1 VNGLDGDKKKS
12 HAGAM
17 MTKKPFTPNLQE
29 LALVRW
35 ILEAPQKRFAMFYN
49 DPGTVILY
57 ERDKLREEDG
67 LWTVRRIHYANPR
80 PEDEATIE
88 SFGGKLKMDPYGLRN
103 AGLVQTSAVATTFA
117 DERQRFKDYTAD
129 IWIEGKWPYNA
140 VLGTLTEAAAEW
152 WEKSGRIRYDKLI
165 AKKQEA
171 KAQAAANERVAV
183 FGLNA
188 AYKGKSYSG
197 IHADAVG
204 RVKEIIGMASD
215 ITPKWRGKRPAF
227 AAVIT
232 RETETRYYLREER
245 KLTGAYLP
253 IEGGI
258 GRNVERYID
267 KQYLILDHA
276 TEADIARLKAFDEG
290 IEQDYAEMRDKLVDD
305 MVPVMLAA
313 LERTAQK
320 SAEID
325 GTFEELI
332 ASMRKRG

>member
-1 VNGLDGDKKKS
+1 MAAREKLHDGDI
-12 HAGAM
+12 
-17 MTKKPFTPNLQE
+17 MTAKPFKPNLQE

-35 ILEAPQKRFAMFYN
+35 ILESPEKRFAMFYN

-57 ERDKLREEDG
+57 ERDKLRDEDG
-67 LWTVRRIHYANPR
+67 RWTVRRIHYANPR
-80 PEDEATIE
+80 PEDDATIE

-103 AGLVQTSAVATTFA
+103 AGLMLTSPVATNF
-117 DERQRFKDYTAD
+117 DHERKRFNEYTAD
-129 IWIEGKWPYNA
+129 IWIEGNWPYNA

-152 WEKSGRIRYDKLI
+152 WEKSGRARYDKLI

-171 KAQAAANERVAV
+171 KAHAAANERVAV

-188 AYKGKSYSG
+188 AYKGKSYAG
-197 IHADAVG
+197 LHADAVG
-204 RVKEIIGMASD
+204 RVSEIIGLASGVA
-215 ITPKWRGKRPAF
+215 PKWRGMRPAF

-245 KLTGAYLP
+245 RLTGAYLP
-253 IEGGI
+253 AEGGA

-276 TEADIARLKAFDEG
+276 SEADIARLKAFDEG
-290 IEQDYAEMRDKLVDD
+290 IEQDYTEMRDKLVDD

-332 ASMRKRG
+332 ASMRNSG

>member
-1 VNGLDGDKKKS
+1 MQS
-12 HAGAM
+12 HAGAS

-35 ILEAPQKRFAMFYN
+35 ILEAPGKRFAMFYN
-49 DPGTVILY
+49 DPGTVVLH
-57 ERDKLREEDG
+57 ERDQLRDEDG

-80 PEDEATIE
+80 PEDDETIA

-103 AGLVQTSAVATTFA
+103 AGLMVTSAVATNF
-117 DERQRFKDYTAD
+117 DHERKRFKEYTAD
-129 IWIEGKWPYNA
+129 IWTPGNWPYNA
-140 VLGTLTEAAAEW
+140 VLGTLTDAAAEW
-152 WEKSGRIRYDKLI
+152 WEKTGRARYDKLV
-165 AKKQEA
+165 AKKQQQ

-183 FGLNA
+183 FGVKTT
-188 AYKGKSYSG
+188 YKGKSYGG

-204 RVKEIIGMASD
+204 RVNEIIGLASGVV
-215 ITPKWRGKRPAF
+215 PKWRGMRPAF

-232 RETETRYYLREER
+232 RETDTRYYIREER

-253 IEGGI
+253 TQGGI

-267 KQYLILDHA
+267 KDCLILDNA
-276 TEADIARLKAFDEG
+276 TEADIARLKSFDEG
-290 IEQDYAEMRDKLVDD
+290 IEQDYAEMRDKLIDD

-332 ASMRKRG
+332 ASMRKPG